1 MRKIYWR
8 QFLLLSLILT
18 ILPSFFLIFTAICHT
33 TQENTISHIYD
44 QEKVFFDSPQTSSIQ
59 LFTVPPRYLVVPYQE
74 FVIRTSIT
82 CRTFKLDNPAKD
94 STKFH
99 PKYSKYLRG
108 PFPYV
113 LPYTNITYNDIENF
127 YTNILVNKKR
137 DTPIIQ
143 TSFANNIT
151 FENIPYIFQQ
161 GMWHPLGIT
170 SIQRTAILVPLQNR
184 EYNAKTF
191 LFNMHAF
198 ARRQQLTYTII
209 LIEQASPLGHRF
221 NKGRLYN
228 TAINYLEKQSLNI
241 TCLVL
246 HDADLIPEDDGNF
259 YTCETKYPK
268 HTTSRVRELNNKR
281 GYIRYYE
288 FLIGGVLLL
297 TFDMYKT
304 LNGFSNLYWGWGGED
319 DDLALRLIQ
328 QRMCIVRPIY
338 ELAIYTGLPHPRGPR
353 NNARFGLLT
362 WSTLRFHT
370 DGYAQIESLTRIID
384 IHQTLTVTYLK
395 LDVNPD
401 KTLNKQS
408 SMGNISSLLNTINVH
423 MTSTIKTII
432 RTKTIKES

>member
-1 MRKIYWR
+1 
-8 QFLLLSLILT
+8 
-18 ILPSFFLIFTAICHT
+18 
-33 TQENTISHIYD
+33 
-44 QEKVFFDSPQTSSIQ
+44 
-59 LFTVPPRYLVVPYQE
+59 
-74 FVIRTSIT
+74 
-82 CRTFKLDNPAKD
+82 AKD

-99 PKYSKYLRG
+99 PKYSKYLHG

-137 DTPIIQ
+137 DTQIIQ

-209 LIEQASPLGHRF
+209 LIEQVSPLDHRF

-241 TCLVL
+241 TCLIL

-362 WSTLRFHT
+362 WSTLRLRT

-395 LDVNPD
+395 LDVNLD

-408 SMGNISSLLNTINVH
+408 SIGNISSLLNTINVN